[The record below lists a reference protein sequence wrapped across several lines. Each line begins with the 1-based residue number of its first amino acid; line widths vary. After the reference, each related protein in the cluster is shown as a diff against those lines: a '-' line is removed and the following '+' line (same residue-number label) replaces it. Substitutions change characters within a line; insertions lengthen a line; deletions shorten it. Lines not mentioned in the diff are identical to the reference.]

1 MRDQEAE
8 PKERTAKATIK
19 LDAAGPKRFE
29 LDVKLERTQIWGI
42 DFVGT
47 VTVDHPTGESCTVY
61 LPGVLSFDPAGTWHR
76 RFRKYCQRDG
86 CEVPQFASAL
96 CASVPLMR
104 ANFTAAFCDGLPRSL
119 APGITGDSHSSERIG
134 PSCARMQTG
143 ITMAQL

>member
-76 RFRKYCQRDG
+76 LFD
-86 CEVPQFASAL
+86 A
-96 CASVPLMR
+96 ASVRGRRPPHPLPM
-104 ANFTAAFCDGLPRSL
+104 
-119 APGITGDSHSSERIG
+119 
-134 PSCARMQTG
+134 
-143 ITMAQL
+143 